1 MNNPKKPNKP
11 EEERATGLTLRLLV
25 GAAAIVPAGARHL
38 IEYSFD
44 IVFDLIEHLLEIYI
58 NI

>member
-1 MNNPKKPNKP
+1 MNKSKKPSKP
-11 EEERATGLTLRLLV
+11 EEERVTGLTLRLLV

-38 IEYSFD
+38 MEHSFD
-44 IVFDLIEHLLEIYI
+44 IVFDLIERLLEIYI